1 MEINLI
7 WINGGFLVLNIGF
20 EHSFTHGVADFLA
33 SVDSDNKAQPDFRN
47 ALQTQKVCE
56 AVIDSG
62 KSLNNG
68 NMTNVELYIFKE
80 DLDVMGFK
88 YSYNTIVYSGEDYM
102 RLK

>member
-1 MEINLI
+1 MQVLCTGFIHVSD
-7 WINGGFLVLNIGF
+7 NGGEHPYMDKWWVPGLNIGF

-62 KSLNNG
+62 NSKQWQ
-68 NMTNVELYIFKE
+68 MTNVEL
-80 DLDVMGFK
+80 
-88 YSYNTIVYSGEDYM
+88 
-102 RLK
+102 